1 MLFRKVR
8 RFGLCSSTCAC
19 DVSEYLSL
27 ADSKLFKS
35 IQSPSHCL
43 SHILPPEK
51 NLSGLRSRGHG
62 YVLPICQYSFCK
74 NSFISRNGPM
84 HILFLSLLPS
94 VYDSFFGVLSFR
106 FFQHLRFSFV
116 VLLIK
121 REISPRLKILVPSFC
136 HIFCSIV
143 PCGRLYT
150 LSFLLSHR
158 TVVMPSYEYANQ
170 KLYNLFSLWCWRN
183 R

>member
-1 MLFRKVR
+1 LFLHIV
-8 RFGLCSSTCAC
+8 C

-43 SHILPPEK
+43 SHTLPPEK

-62 YVLPICQYSFCK
+62 YALSICQYSFCK

-84 HILFLSLLPS
+84 LILFLSLLPS

-121 REISPRLKILVPSFC
+121 RERYLRGSKYSFQV
-136 HIFCSIV
+136 FVTFSSIV

-150 LSFLLSHR
+150 LSFF
-158 TVVMPSYEYANQ
+158 VIASYRSNAI
-170 KLYNLFSLWCWRN
+170 L
-183 R
+183 